1 MSTEQG
7 WGQDQPDLF
16 WACPVLSLPCSLPLG
31 DLEQST
37 LLDFL
42 TAKMDIGALSTVQ
55 SCPDVSVRWWA
66 QRCPEDC
73 EELPRDQLTS
83 ERATGGGKSSLSTLE
98 VCQFY
103 WSFQGTSF
111 SLHWFS
117 LLCSCIRLCWL
128 LLLFLLC
135 PSFCSLSLYSLSFF
149 WVLKVEALKLFI
161 FSNVNTWCYK
171 IPSQCCFSHV
181 PQSSVCC
188 TFILIWFNVFL
199 FPFGL
204 PLWCVD

>member
-7 WGQDQPDLF
+7 WGQDQPARF
-16 WACPVLSLPCSLPLG
+16 QACPVLSLSCSLPLG

-42 TAKMDIGALSTVQ
+42 TAKMDIGALSMVQ
-55 SCPDVSVRWWA
+55 SCPDVSMRCWA

-83 ERATGGGKSSLSTLE
+83 ERARGGGESSLSTLE

-103 WSFQGTSF
+103 WTFQGASF
-111 SLHWFS
+111 SFHWFS
-117 LLCSCIRLCWL
+117 LLFFCVQFCWL

-135 PSFCSLSLYSLSFF
+135 PSFCLLSLYSVSFF
-149 WVLKVEALKLFI
+149 WVLKVEAYYWLETFHLF
-161 FSNVNTWCYK
+161 
-171 IPSQCCFSHV
+171 
-181 PQSSVCC
+181 
-188 TFILIWFNVFL
+188 
-199 FPFGL
+199 
-204 PLWCVD
+204 